1 MHVGKILIALI
12 GVFLFLFTSVR
23 GEIKDFSIKA
33 FHLDFRAQVMTVP
46 AIKELALDLSKK
58 GINAIIIEY
67 EATFPFKKHATLC
80 NKYAYSRKDV
90 KEIVDYCKS
99 LGIDVIRFKI
109 VSGTA
114 NIFCATTAIL
124 ICAKI
129 EKRFLKFVRLK

>member
-58 GINAIIIEY
+58 GINAIRIEY

-99 LGIDVIRFKI
+99 LGI